1 MGVVSLSLPA
11 DEATNCSQRIT
22 VFPVPMRAVR
32 LRYVVIGALAIR
44 FAVKSSA
51 IDPTH
56 CDDST
61 TFVKNAARR
70 RYRCPRSDPGAP
82 LASHQ
87 VSSRRF
93 APSRHA
99 LQALV
104 AGLLVAAA
112 LPPWGFWPLAIVGVA
127 VFESA
132 LQAAETTRQRL
143 WRGWWFGAGWL
154 FPGMVWMW
162 FLTAPGYL
170 LATALFALFHGAA
183 AVIAPRGPWRVLGRP
198 AAHTLAEALRFSF
211 PFGGVPLASL
221 AIGQAGGP
229 FIGVVR
235 VGGALLLTWFV
246 FQVGFAL
253 VGPSPVVP
261 ALARKRGVTAK
272 GEWHGVIG
280 LGLALLVWAV
290 GPLADASDSTAS
302 QTPMRVA
309 AVQGGG
315 PQGTHAVDTPSNEVF
330 QRHLDATATIEPG
343 EVDLVVWP
351 ENVIDVP
358 VLEGSPE
365 LAAVAAEAARIGAPF
380 AVGVTEDSAEGD
392 HFINSQVVVTPEG
405 EVFDRYDKVRRV
417 PFGEYMPLRGLLHA
431 LGAPTDLVPRDAVAG
446 TGPATLSLPDDTES
460 FSGTVMAVAISWEVF
475 FGGRVNEGVEH
486 GGTFV
491 INPTNGSSY
500 TWRVLQTQQVASS
513 RLRAVEQHRW
523 VVQVSPTGFSAF
535 VNPDG
540 DVVQRTGSSQCSVA
554 QAEAGDDC
562 EQAVLIGEIQRFD
575 GRTWYSHTGNWV
587 WILAMVLLFAGSWVV
602 PVRQWQRDRISSPA
616 PESE

>member
-1 MGVVSLSLPA
+1 V
-11 DEATNCSQRIT
+11 
-22 VFPVPMRAVR
+22 
-32 LRYVVIGALAIR
+32 
-44 FAVKSSA
+44 
-51 IDPTH
+51 
-56 CDDST
+56 
-61 TFVKNAARR
+61 
-70 RYRCPRSDPGAP
+70 
-82 LASHQ
+82 
-87 VSSRRF
+87 
-93 APSRHA
+93 
-99 LQALV
+99 QALV

-132 LQAAETTRQRL
+132 LQSADTSRQRL
-143 WRGWWFGAGWL
+143 WRGWLFGAGWL

-170 LATALFALFHGAA
+170 LATAMFALFHGVAA
-183 AVIAPRGPWRVLGRP
+183 MVAPRGAWRVLGRP

-211 PFGGVPLASL
+211 PFGGAPLASL
-221 AIGQAGGP
+221 AIAQAGGP

-261 ALARKRGVTAK
+261 AMARKRGVTAK

-280 LGLALLVWAV
+280 LVLAV
-290 GPLADASDSTAS
+290 GIWAASPLADASNDVAS
-302 QTPMRVA
+302 QSRLRVA

-315 PQGTHAVDTPSNEVF
+315 PQGTHAVDTPADEVF
-330 QRHLDATATIEPG
+330 QRHLEATKQIQPG
-343 EVDLVVWP
+343 DVDLVVWP

-365 LAAVAAEAARIGAPF
+365 LAAVTAQAARLDVPF
-380 AVGVTEDSAEGD
+380 AVGVTEDSADGN
-392 HFINSQVVVTPEG
+392 HFVNSQVVVTPEG

-417 PFGEYMPLRGLLHA
+417 PFGEYMPMRGLLHA

-446 TGPATLSLPDDTES
+446 TGPAVLSLPD
-460 FSGTVMAVAISWEVF
+460 GTRMAVAISWEVF
-475 FGGRVNEGVEH
+475 FGGRVNEGVEQ
-486 GGTFV
+486 GGTFI

-535 VNPDG
+535 VNSDG
-540 DVVQRTGSSQCSVA
+540 DVVQRSGSSQCSVA
-554 QAEAGDDC
+554 DAVAGADC
-562 EQAVLIGEIQRFD
+562 EQAVLIQDIQRFD
-575 GRTWYSHTGNWV
+575 GRTWYSHTGNWP
-587 WILAMVLLFAGSWVV
+587 WILLMALLFAGCWVV
-602 PVRQWQRDRISSPA
+602 PGRQWQRERLVSSPA

>member
-1 MGVVSLSLPA
+1 M
-11 DEATNCSQRIT
+11 
-22 VFPVPMRAVR
+22 
-32 LRYVVIGALAIR
+32 
-44 FAVKSSA
+44 
-51 IDPTH
+51 
-56 CDDST
+56 
-61 TFVKNAARR
+61 
-70 RYRCPRSDPGAP
+70 
-82 LASHQ
+82 
-87 VSSRRF
+87 SSRRF
-93 APSRHA
+93 VPSRHA
-99 LQALV
+99 VQAIV

-112 LPPWGFWPLAIVGVA
+112 LPPWGFWPLAIFGVA
-127 VFESA
+127 LFESA
-132 LQAAETTRQRL
+132 LQAADTTRQRV
-143 WRGWWFGAGWL
+143 WRGWLFGAGWL

-170 LATALFALFHGAA
+170 VATAMFALFHGVAA
-183 AVIAPRGPWRVLGRP
+183 MAAPRGAWRVLGRP

-229 FIGVVR
+229 FIGIVR

-253 VGPSPVVP
+253 VGPSPFVP

-272 GEWHGVIG
+272 GEWHGAIT
-280 LGLALLVWAV
+280 LILALTVWAIS
-290 GPLADASDSTAS
+290 PLADASN
-302 QTPMRVA
+302 TPTGKPLRVV

-330 QRHLDATATIEPG
+330 QRHLDATATIQPG
-343 EVDLVVWP
+343 DADLVVWP

-365 LAAVAAEAARIGAPF
+365 LAAVTAEAARIGAPF
-380 AVGVTEDSAEGD
+380 AVGVTEDSADGQ
-392 HFINSQVVVTPEG
+392 HFVNSQVVVTPEG
-405 EVFDRYDKVRRV
+405 EVFDRYDKVKRV
-417 PFGEYMPLRGLLHA
+417 PFGEYMPMRGLLHA

-446 TGPATLSLPDDTES
+446 TGPATLSLPDDN
-460 FSGTVMAVAISWEVF
+460 GTVMAVAISWEVF

-523 VVQVSPTGFSAF
+523 VVQASPTGFSGF

-540 DVVQRTGSSQCSVA
+540 DVVQRSGSSQCSVA
-554 QAEAGDDC
+554 DAQAGDSC
-562 EQAVLIGEIQRFD
+562 EQVVLTQTIDLFA
-575 GRTWYSHTGNWV
+575 GRTWYSRSGNWP
-587 WILAMVLLFAGSWVV
+587 WILLMALLFAGSWVV
-602 PVRQWQRDRISSPA
+602 PARQWRRDRAVSSPA